1 MYNEILKQLF
11 ARSRGISD
19 IEKYFT
25 FRLEAPDILIETA
38 KEVMEHIPPSVG
50 DCAALSAC
58 WASLLQDHHSVPA
71 VVVAGD
77 LKIRGNHVFKCRKP
91 VPDSKKL
98 GRVITGKWDGHCWI
112 EVDGIIG
119 DLSIFRTAYAIAG
132 PSHLQNF
139 IVEHFGYGRGGL
151 LCRHSDLP
159 LGMEYVPKYVLNDRQ
174 IDGLIGGMG
183 YRLKSSGF

>member
-1 MYNEILKQLF
+1 MHREILKQLF

-19 IEKYFT
+19 VEKYFAY
-25 FRLEAPDILIETA
+25 RLESPDILIKTA
-38 KEVMEHIPPSVG
+38 KQVMADISPSLG

-58 WASLLQDHHSVPA
+58 WAGLLQEHHSIPA

-77 LKIRGNHVFKCRKP
+77 LKIRGDHVFKCRKT
-91 VPDSKKL
+91 VPDPKKL

-112 EVDGIIG
+112 EVDGVIG
-119 DLSIFRTAYAIAG
+119 DLSIFRTAYAIVG

-139 IVEHFGYGRGGL
+139 VVEHFGYGRGCL

-159 LGMEYVPKYVLNDRQ
+159 QGMEYVPKFVLNDRQ
-174 IDGLIGGMG
+174 INGLIGGMG
-183 YRLKSSGF
+183 HRLKSSRF